1 MLYTYMC
8 ANLIIAGT
16 LTMSLYNSSLVRA
29 CEYVL
34 LRQVSEEV
42 GHDYRGMQ

>member
-16 LTMSLYNSSLVRA
+16 LTMSLHNLSLVCA
-29 CEYVL
+29 CEHVL
-34 LRQVSEEV
+34 LWQVSEEV
-42 GHDYRGMQ
+42 GHDYRGMH